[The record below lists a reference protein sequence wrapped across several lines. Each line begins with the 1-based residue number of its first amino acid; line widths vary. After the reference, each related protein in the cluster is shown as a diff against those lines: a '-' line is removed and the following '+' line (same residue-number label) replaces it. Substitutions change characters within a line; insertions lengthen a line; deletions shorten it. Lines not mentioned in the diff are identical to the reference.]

1 MKTILFMG
9 GDTHEMSLVP
19 VEIDDSQ
26 FARQLAER
34 GVTRLRRAGE
44 SKRLQGGVERS
55 ILSSPL
61 FTEESQKLDLGG
73 AYGFVRELSEDE
85 ASQLRTASDAYVAQ
99 RNAKLAAQA
108 PPSLIAQGR
117 ACYSCGRPRKVRNG
131 ECVYCGA
138 DA

>member
-44 SKRLQGGVERS
+44 SKRLQGGVERE
-55 ILSSPL
+55 ILPSPL
-61 FTEESQKLDLGG
+61 FTKESDKLDLGG
-73 AYGFVRELSEDE
+73 AYGFIRELSEDE
-85 ASQLRTASDAYVAQ
+85 ANQLRTASDAYVAQ

-108 PPSLIAQGR
+108 PPSLIAQGL
-117 ACYSCGRPRKVRNG
+117 ACYSCGAPRKSMRG
-131 ECVYCGA
+131 DCPRCGA
-138 DA
+138 

>member
-19 VEIDDSQ
+19 VEIDNSP
-26 FARQLAER
+26 FAQEMAAK
-34 GVTRLRRAGE
+34 GVTRFNRAGE

-85 ASQLRTASDAYVAQ
+85 ANQLRAASDEYVAQ
-99 RNAKLAAQA
+99 RNAKRAAQP
-108 PPSLIAQGR
+108 PPSLIAQGL
-117 ACYSCGRPRKVRNG
+117 ACYSCGAPKRGRG
-131 ECVYCGA
+131 ECPRCGA
-138 DA
+138 